1 MAGLSS
7 VKKAADGRRQ
17 RSRKIIDEKREK
29 YWAKNESLRNTSTDL
44 KGTTFVILIGHA
56 SALTRK
62 KRLSPTSKARREA
75 SRNKFVEKSGVPDII
90 ESLGKVDRSK
100 NRPRAR
106 LDFVKFIRN
115 GLRKIKN
122 LIRSRPPRA
131 ETGLAGEEIRVRL
144 QKEE

>member
-44 KGTTFVILIGHA
+44 KGTTFVILIDHA
-56 SALTRK
+56 SAPIRK

-75 SRNKFVEKSGVPDII
+75 SRNKFVEKSGVPDRI

-100 NRPRAR
+100 NRLRAR

-131 ETGLAGEEIRVRL
+131 ETGLAGEEN
-144 QKEE
+144 